1 MDPITLR
8 NLPPAVASAIRRRAM
23 AKKTSLNKAVISLL
37 EEGLG
42 VRQRAG
48 TAYHDLDDLAGS
60 WVREEAETFEAAL
73 REQRTIDRNVW
84 R

>member
-1 MDPITLR
+1 MNPITLR

-23 AKKTSLNKAVISLL
+23 EKKTSLNKAVISLL

-42 VRQRAG
+42 VRQRAA

-73 REQRTIDRNVW
+73 REQRTIDRDVW

>member
-1 MDPITLR
+1 MNPITLR

-23 AKKTSLNKAVISLL
+23 DKRMSLNKAVISLL

-42 VRQRAG
+42 VRQRAA
-48 TAYHDLDDLAGS
+48 TVYHDLDDLAGS

-73 REQRTIDRNVW
+73 REQRTIDRDVW

>member
-1 MDPITLR
+1 MNPITLR

-23 AKKTSLNKAVISLL
+23 DKRMSLNKAVISLL

-42 VRQRAG
+42 VRQRAA
-48 TAYHDLDDLAGS
+48 TVYHDLDDLAGS